1 MTEEFGKVGDPDQ
14 ATDFNQQESSD
25 KGGENDGVNIT
36 TEQLNELQKR
46 DENAQKHIP
55 QLEGENEQLRDT
67 VAELQ
72 GKLDSATALDDVLNR
87 LDGNKEGETQN
98 VDPDELVQRVED
110 RLQRKA
116 QEDREK
122 NNWEGVV
129 TSLTEHYG
137 KWEDADKAVLAKAD
151 ALGMSMKEVTSLA
164 KRTPDAFYKLFEM
177 EKPKGPQQ
185 GVAGQATNQISII
198 NAPSHTETRDRA
210 FYNKLRRENPKEY
223 WKVET
228 QAQYRRDIHG
238 A

>member
-14 ATDFNQQESSD
+14 ATDFNQDTSD
-25 KGGENDGVNIT
+25 KGGEKGGVNIT
-36 TEQLNELQKR
+36 TEQLTELQKR
-46 DENAQKHIP
+46 DENAQQHIP
-55 QLEGENEQLRDT
+55 QLEGENQQLREQLS
-67 VAELQ
+67 EMQ

-87 LDGNKEGETQN
+87 LDNKQGETQN
-98 VDPDELVQRVED
+98 VNTDELVQQVED

-129 TSLTEHYG
+129 ANLTDHYG

-177 EKPKGPQQ
+177 ETPKGPQQ

-198 NAPSHTETRDRA
+198 NAPGSHQEKRDRE
-210 FYNKLRRENPKEY
+210 YYKKLRRENPKKY
-223 WKVET
+223 WNIET
-228 QAQYRRDIHG
+228 QAQYRRDVHG

>member
-1 MTEEFGKVGDPDQ
+1 MTEEFGKVGEADQ
-14 ATDFNQQESSD
+14 ATDFNQDTSD
-25 KGGENDGVNIT
+25 KGGEKGGVNIT
-36 TEQLNELQKR
+36 TEQLTELQKR

-87 LDGNKEGETQN
+87 LDNKQGETQN
-98 VDPDELVQRVED
+98 VNTDELVQQVED

-122 NNWEGVV
+122 SNWEGVV
-129 TSLTEHYG
+129 TNLTEHYG
-137 KWEDADKAVLAKAD
+137 KWEDADKAVLNKATE
-151 ALGMSMKEVTSLA
+151 LGMSMQEVTSLA

-198 NAPSHTETRDRA
+198 NAPSHEEKRDRA
-210 FYNKLRRENPKEY
+210 YYSKLRKENPKEY
-223 WKVET
+223 WKVST
-228 QAQYRRDIHG
+228 QAQYRRDVHG

>member
-1 MTEEFGKVGDPDQ
+1 MTEEFGKVGEADQ
-14 ATDFNQQESSD
+14 ATDFNQDTSD
-25 KGGENDGVNIT
+25 KGGEKDGVNIT

-72 GKLDSATALDDVLNR
+72 SKLDSATALDDVLNR
-87 LDGNKEGETQN
+87 LDGKQGETQN
-98 VDPDELVQRVED
+98 VNPDELVRQVED

-129 TSLTEHYG
+129 TNLTEHYG
-137 KWEDADKAVLAKAD
+137 KWEDADKAVIAKAD

-185 GVAGQATNQISII
+185 GVASQATNQISII
-198 NAPSHTETRDRA
+198 NAPSHEEKRDRA
-210 FYNKLRRENPKEY
+210 YYSKLRKENPKKY
-223 WKVET
+223 WHVDT
-228 QAQYRRDIHG
+228 QAQYRRDVHG